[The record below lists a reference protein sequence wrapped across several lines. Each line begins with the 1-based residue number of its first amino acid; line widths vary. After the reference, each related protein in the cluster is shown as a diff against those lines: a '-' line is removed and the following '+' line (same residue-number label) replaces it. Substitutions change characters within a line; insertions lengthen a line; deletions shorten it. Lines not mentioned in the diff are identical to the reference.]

1 MITTGTFTRMK
12 DRSSLFG
19 QRARALLTPLVFSLF
34 FLVIASS
41 PARSNNDGALELWS
55 IHHLDSASA
64 ISTYFLKQEAH
75 LSVRSF
81 LRQVGEDRSLGPAWN
96 RQNPWWRQSE
106 EALIEKIESSMIDD
120 YGFYEW
126 MVPEWER
133 MVQETFDDREV
144 RQLIAHFKTNIG
156 GKQAS
161 VIDHSVARQVMMSL
175 TFSGKLKPPLAQ
187 LAGDLKLFQAIYHRE
202 EKEIRFVTTDLDGA
216 DAQAF
221 ALSQLGKKYFTTLII
236 SLTGRINERL
246 DYLAASSDML
256 TLEHAQLIEPY
267 ITDFLEDY

>member
-12 DRSSLFG
+12 DRSSLIG

-41 PARSNNDGALELWS
+41 PARSNKDGVLELWS
-55 IHHLDSASA
+55 IHHLDSTSA
-64 ISTYFLKQEAH
+64 ISAYFLKQEAH

-81 LRQVGEDRSLGPAWN
+81 LRQVGEDRSLGLAWN
-96 RQNPWWRQSE
+96 RQNPWWRQAE

-133 MVQETFDDREV
+133 MVQERFDDREI

-175 TFSGKLKPPLAQ
+175 TFSGKLKAPLAQ
-187 LAGDLKLFQAIYHRE
+187 LAGDLNLFQEIYHRE

-216 DAQAF
+216 DAQAS

-267 ITDFLEDY
+267 ITDFLRDY